1 VGAMGSEGR
10 EWVRWASEQRRNE
23 AATYRHA
30 DHVWL
35 DTSLNLLLGR
45 QLLVSRRRWVNDER
59 LCVTDVGKVG
69 RELDA
74 VDERLGCVEPA
85 LATKAEHRAE
95 AVLTEV
101 PE

>member
-1 VGAMGSEGR
+1 M
-10 EWVRWASEQRRNE
+10 
-23 AATYRHA
+23 
-30 DHVWL
+30 
-35 DTSLNLLLGR
+35 
-45 QLLVSRRRWVNDER
+45 NDER